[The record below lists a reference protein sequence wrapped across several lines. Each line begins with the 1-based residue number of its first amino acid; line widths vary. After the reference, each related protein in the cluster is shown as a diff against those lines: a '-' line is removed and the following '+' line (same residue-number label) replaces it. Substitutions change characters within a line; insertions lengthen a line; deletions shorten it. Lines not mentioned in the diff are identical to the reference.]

1 MVRIEKMQGHESN
14 NKSAANENNSKTIS
28 RKEFFKR
35 LGLLGLLPLAA
46 LWYTTVE
53 RSQLR
58 ENQKKMITIPGT
70 LPQGISFFDKLIVIK
85 NDEKVA
91 VLSAKCTHLGCI
103 INKAENGMLVCPCH
117 GSEFSSSGKVIK
129 GPADKPLKRLPFKT
143 NKNTGEI
150 TVNVV
155 A

>member
-1 MVRIEKMQGHESN
+1 MQGQESN
-14 NKSAANENNSKTIS
+14 NKSAANGNNSKTIS

-53 RSQLR
+53 RIQLR
-58 ENQKKMITIPGT
+58 EKQKKMITIPGT
-70 LPQGISFFDKLIVIK
+70 LPQGISFFDKLIVVK
-85 NDEKVA
+85 NDKKIA
-91 VLSAKCTHLGCI
+91 ILSAKCTHLGCI
-103 INKAENGMLVCPCH
+103 INKAEDGTLVCPCH
-117 GSEFSSSGKVIK
+117 GSEFSSSGKVIR
-129 GPADKPLKRLPFKT
+129 GPADKPLKRLPFKI